1 MHHDDFD
8 NLYGA
13 GFEHRWWW
21 QLNAVKAWIT
31 TICITSVVCTII
43 EILFPKGN
51 MEKIFRVVL
60 GIFMLSAVVV
70 PLKNSLSRIN
80 FSAKMP
86 EISVKEKSKLKETI
100 NDQSKSIVQKNLK
113 ATIKEILKAKSVKP
127 EKINIIMDT
136 SKDNCISIKNVEVF
150 LARGDKLK
158 KDAVKNEL
166 EKRLELKVDVVVGSE

>member
-1 MHHDDFD
+1 M
-8 NLYGA
+8 N
-13 GFEHRWWW
+13 EIR
-21 QLNAVKAWIT
+21 AWIM
-31 TICITSVVCTII
+31 TICLTSVGCTII

-51 MEKIFRVVL
+51 MEKIFRIVL

-70 PLKNSLSRIN
+70 PLKSSLSKIN
-80 FSAKMP
+80 FNAKMP

-100 NDQSKSIVQKNLK
+100 NDQTKSIVQKNLK
-113 ATIKEILKAKSVKP
+113 RAIKEILESKSVKP

-136 SKDNCISIKNVEVF
+136 SKDNCISIKKVEIF

-166 EKRLELKVDVVVGSE
+166 ERRLELKMDVVVGSE

>member
-1 MHHDDFD
+1 
-8 NLYGA
+8 
-13 GFEHRWWW
+13 
-21 QLNAVKAWIT
+21 
-31 TICITSVVCTII
+31 
-43 EILFPKGN
+43 
-51 MEKIFRVVL
+51 
-60 GIFMLSAVVV
+60 MLSAVVV

-100 NDQSKSIVQKNLK
+100 NDQTKSIVQKNLK
-113 ATIKEILKAKSVKP
+113 ATIKEILKAKSIKP